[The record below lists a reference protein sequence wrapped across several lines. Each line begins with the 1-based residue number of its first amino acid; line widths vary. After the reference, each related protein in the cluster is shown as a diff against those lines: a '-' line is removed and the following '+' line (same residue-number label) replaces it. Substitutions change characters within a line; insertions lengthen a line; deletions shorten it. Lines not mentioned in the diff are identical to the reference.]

1 MTFGAPHILQS
12 DNGREFTAN
21 VITELSSLW
30 PQVVLVNGRPRH
42 PQSQGSVERGNA
54 SVKDALVAWMREN
67 QTTRWTAGLPFVQWG
82 LNHTWHAAIKMT
94 PYEAVFGEKARMGLS
109 ATLPREFL
117 CKITPGMMEEDYE
130 EMVLREPVTVDEEE
144 PLDISPAA
152 VSHSVQHILRIR

>member
-1 MTFGAPHILQS
+1 MIFGAPHILQS